1 MDSTDHPAED
11 KLSQA
16 AGFIKSGKQ
25 DDARLLLREVLMAD
39 RNNLLAWELL
49 FHVAQNQEEKAFCLK
64 TILKLRPDH
73 PWARQQL
80 AEITT
85 PAELATQ
92 VLSDANPPQP
102 GPAPLRTPPGSGGG
116 TPQEPQKKKKPARFL
131 LVAAIVFVALVCVGM
146 VGIVVA
152 RVDYLYR
159 NSQADLAATALAAS
173 DKNCQALIQQ
183 AVQASGSSCQQIGSN
198 KVCYGNNVLQ
208 ADLNPSTS
216 ERFTQRGDVVDIGVL
231 QNLSASPLEIDKDQ
245 WGVAV
250 FKVLANLPDS
260 LPGETVTMLVFGN
273 TQLANSSGNL
283 EAFHFSSQ
291 FGQIVC
297 NKINLD
303 GIMISMA
310 KGQGM
315 QFTVNGTE
323 LTLTGNASLKAAKN
337 GNMQVS
343 LYSGAGRIVS
353 QGQQQYFGAGQQVSV
368 QLGGPGGSD
377 AISPP
382 STPAPLSSD
391 ELKLACS
398 MSGQY
403 CSPGEITPVSPG
415 DAQATV
421 QAGLAT
427 LTPTPVPP
435 TPTMTSLP
443 TNTPFGAPTATNT
456 SAVTATNTP
465 IPPTNTPTPPT
476 HTPTPPTGTPL
487 PTHTATRTNTP
498 LPPTHTPTPT
508 HTPLPP
514 TDTPLP
520 TNTPVPSNT
529 PVPTNTPLPTDT
541 PLPPTDTPTTFEV
554 LVHILVPAS
563 NGATVGSNNQTR
575 FEAKAWDT
583 GPNNGDGIYHVNFWF
598 THNGAPIAPLP
609 SAGSPR
615 IENSV
620 RYCAFSGTGTC
631 NRVNDTYGPTTYA
644 NLPHGNYV
652 MYVQAVGVD
661 GTSDVYTRTFRIP

>member
-39 RNNLLAWELL
+39 QNNLLAWELL
-49 FHVAQNQEEKAFCLK
+49 FHVATNQEEKAFCLK
-64 TILKLRPDH
+64 TILALRPDH

-80 AEITT
+80 AELTS
-85 PAELATQ
+85 PAVLATQ
-92 VLSDANPPQP
+92 VLSDANPPLP

-116 TPQEPQKKKKPARFL
+116 TPQEPQKKKKPARYL

-183 AVQASGSSCQQIGSN
+183 AVKASGSSCQQIGSN

-303 GIMISMA
+303 GIMIS
-310 KGQGM
+310 
-315 QFTVNGTE
+315 
-323 LTLTGNASLKAAKN
+323 
-337 GNMQVS
+337 
-343 LYSGAGRIVS
+343 
-353 QGQQQYFGAGQQVSV
+353 
-368 QLGGPGGSD
+368 
-377 AISPP
+377 
-382 STPAPLSSD
+382 
-391 ELKLACS
+391 
-398 MSGQY
+398 
-403 CSPGEITPVSPG
+403 
-415 DAQATV
+415 
-421 QAGLAT
+421 
-427 LTPTPVPP
+427 
-435 TPTMTSLP
+435 
-443 TNTPFGAPTATNT
+443 
-456 SAVTATNTP
+456 
-465 IPPTNTPTPPT
+465 
-476 HTPTPPTGTPL
+476 
-487 PTHTATRTNTP
+487 
-498 LPPTHTPTPT
+498 
-508 HTPLPP
+508 
-514 TDTPLP
+514 
-520 TNTPVPSNT
+520 
-529 PVPTNTPLPTDT
+529 
-541 PLPPTDTPTTFEV
+541 
-554 LVHILVPAS
+554 
-563 NGATVGSNNQTR
+563 
-575 FEAKAWDT
+575 
-583 GPNNGDGIYHVNFWF
+583 
-598 THNGAPIAPLP
+598 
-609 SAGSPR
+609 
-615 IENSV
+615 
-620 RYCAFSGTGTC
+620 
-631 NRVNDTYGPTTYA
+631 
-644 NLPHGNYV
+644 
-652 MYVQAVGVD
+652 
-661 GTSDVYTRTFRIP
+661 

>member
-1 MDSTDHPAED
+1 
-11 KLSQA
+11 L
-16 AGFIKSGKQ
+16 G
-25 DDARLLLREVLMAD
+25 EVLMNNQD
-39 RNNLLAWELL
+39 NLLAWELL
-49 FHVAQNQEEKAFCLK
+49 FHVAHSPEEQTFCLR
-64 TILKLRPDH
+64 TILRLRPDH

-80 AEITT
+80 AALTT
-85 PAELATQ
+85 PAVVATQ
-92 VLSDANPPQP
+92 VLSEANPPRP

-116 TPQEPQKKKKPARFL
+116 TPKIPQKRKKPARFL
-131 LVAAIVFVALVCVGM
+131 LIAAIVFVALVCVGM

-152 RVDYLYR
+152 RVDYLYSTSR
-159 NSQADLAATALAAS
+159 ADLAATALAAS

-198 KVCYGNNVLQ
+198 KVCYGNNILK
-208 ADLNPSTS
+208 ADLNPSSS

-231 QNLSASPLEIDKDQ
+231 RNLSASPLEIDKDQ

-273 TQLANSSGNL
+273 TQLANSSDNL

-297 NKINLD
+297 NKVNLD

-315 QFTVNGTE
+315 HFTVNGTE

-343 LYSGAGRIVS
+343 LYSGAGKIVS
-353 QGQQQYFGAGQQVSV
+353 QGQEQYFGAGQQVSV
-368 QLGGPGGSD
+368 QLGGPDGSD

-398 MSGQY
+398 MGGQY
-403 CSPGEITPVSPG
+403 CSPGEITPVSPA
-415 DAQATV
+415 DAQAMV
-421 QAGLAT
+421 LASLAT
-427 LTPTPVPP
+427 FTPTPVAP

-443 TNTPFGAPTATNT
+443 TNTPFGAPSATNT
-456 SAVTATNTP
+456 AVVTATD
-465 IPPTNTPTPPT
+465 TPTPPT

-487 PTHTATRTNTP
+487 PTHTPTPPTGTP
-498 LPPTHTPTPT
+498 LPTHTPTPPTGTPLPTHTPTPT
-508 HTPLPP
+508 DIPTPSDTPVP

-520 TNTPVPSNT
+520 PTNTPIPTNTSISTNT
-529 PVPTNTPLPTDT
+529 PVPTNTPIPTNT
-541 PLPPTDTPTTFEV
+541 PVPTHTPVPTNTPTSYQV
-554 LVHILVPAS
+554 LVQILVPAS
-563 NGATVGSNNQTR
+563 DGAIVSGNGQTR

-583 GPNNGDGIYHVNFWF
+583 SVGTANGQGITHVKFWF
-598 THNGAPIAPLP
+598 TYAGGPIAPLP
-609 SAGSPR
+609 SAGSPHV
-615 IENSV
+615 ENSV
-620 RYCAFSGTGTC
+620 RYCAFGGTGTC

-644 NLPHGNYV
+644 NLPSGNYV

-661 GTSDVYTRTFRIP
+661 GTSDVYTRTFSKP